1 MTRPNAF
8 QTWLNQKTSDQKNEL
23 KNLVLTAQTS
33 KVAFQAVNRRGF
45 RGSYDSVLNWK
56 NSNKQGS
63 TEAIAAS
70 VVAFEQKLETTQ
82 QSARDPL
89 QGALLLSVEMQG
101 LCSKLVGLLASHN
114 WADGGEPM
122 SVRDALKL
130 AAVVPSLARAST
142 GSLVELF
149 SLRKELDYE
158 DFADSL
164 FEELLIEARLI
175 LAENP
180 EHLPVIEM
188 IVETTKTRLE
198 MTPERCLATLAT
210 SDKQT
215 ESL

>member
-8 QTWLNQKTSDQKNEL
+8 QAWLNQKTSDQKNEL

-33 KVAFQAVNRRGF
+33 KVAFQAVKRRGF

-63 TEAIAAS
+63 TEVIAAT
-70 VVAFEQKLETTQ
+70 VAVFEQKLESTQ
-82 QSARDPL
+82 QSASNPL
-89 QGALLLSVEMQG
+89 EGALLLSVEMQS
-101 LCSKLVGLLASHN
+101 LCSKLVGLLASYS
-114 WADGGEPM
+114 WTEGGDPL

-130 AAVVPSLARAST
+130 AAVIPSLSRAST

-149 SLRKELDYE
+149 NLRKELEYE
-158 DFADSL
+158 NVAESL

-175 LAENP
+175 LAETP
-180 EHLPVIEM
+180 EYLP
-188 IVETTKTRLE
+188 IVENLVDCTKTRLQ
-198 MTPERCLATLAT
+198 MSPERSLATM
-210 SDKQT
+210 KPT

>member
-1 MTRPNAF
+1 MTRPNSF
-8 QTWLNQKTSDQKNEL
+8 QVWLDKKTPDQKTEL
-23 KNLVLTAQTS
+23 RNLVLSSQTS
-33 KVAFQAVNRRGF
+33 KLAYEVVKKRGF
-45 RGSYDSVLNWK
+45 RGSYDSILNFR
-56 NSNKQGS
+56 NANKQG
-63 TEAIAAS
+63 TAEAIAAS
-70 VVAFEQKLETTQ
+70 VVAFEQKLETTK

-149 SLRKELDYE
+149 NLRKELDYE
-158 DFADSL
+158 IIAESL
-164 FEELLIEARLI
+164 LEELLTEARLI
-175 LAENP
+175 LAETP
-180 EHLPVIEM
+180 EHLP
-188 IVETTKTRLE
+188 IVENLVDCTKSRLE
-198 MTPERCLATLAT
+198 MKPERYLAMAT
-210 SDKQT
+210 RDNQT

>member
-1 MTRPNAF
+1 
-8 QTWLNQKTSDQKNEL
+8 
-23 KNLVLTAQTS
+23 LVLSAQTS
-33 KVAFQAVNRRGF
+33 KVAFQAVKRRGF

-89 QGALLLSVEMQG
+89 EGAIILSIEMQG
-101 LCSKLVGLLASHN
+101 LCSKLVGLLASYN

-130 AAVVPSLARAST
+130 GSIIPSLARAST

-149 SLRKELDYE
+149 NLRQELEYE
-158 DFADSL
+158 TISESVL
-164 FEELLIEARLI
+164 EEVLHEARL
-175 LAENP
+175 LLEANP
-180 EHLPVIEM
+180 EHLP
-188 IVETTKTRLE
+188 IVENILDCTKIRLQ
-198 MTPERCLATLAT
+198 MNPKRCLAMAT
-210 SDKQT
+210 NDQT
-215 ESL
+215 ESS